1 MSEEIKNNIEE
12 SEVSAVQPEENNT
25 ATENK
30 IFSIFTNLM
39 LRLTMVGLGVMI
51 FAMAFLR
58 ATNISGFD
66 TTKLLLFE
74 ICLLVLFVFIIGI
87 SVALVMMRHDCKAKN
102 TIAVI
107 IYVSALSVMV
117 LLPLVW
123 VFFKATPV

>member
-39 LRLTMVGLGVMI
+39 LRLTIVGLGVMI
-51 FAMAFLR
+51 FVMAFLK
-58 ATNISGFD
+58 ATMISGFD

-74 ICLLVLFVFIIGI
+74 ICLLVIFVFIIGI
-87 SVALVMMRHDCKAKN
+87 SVALVMMRHERKAKN
-102 TIAVI
+102 IVAVM
-107 IYVSALSVMV
+107 IYISALIVMV